1 MACSIVKKDIKN
13 AFLKLLGNNLKRPYE
28 KYVGWKY
35 LKLTFCHNSIF
46 LIPISLQPNCV

>member
-35 LKLTFCHNSIF
+35 LKLTEFLPQLNFSNSYIF
-46 LIPISLQPNCV
+46 AT